1 VIQFNRYRLPD
12 ETPDFHV
19 KFIQLVN
26 AIVHEIDNVYYMHKS
41 MDLLRSLAQSYPLN
55 ERIPA
60 VAARMFFWGKCAWSD
75 IQPMLPRE
83 LPSTFFYKQEIVGCV
98 GFERAAREWG
108 IDEDK
113 WQMYQGLDT
122 QMNKHLNPSG
132 QAVFYQPRSSGFFS
146 VIENIIAAQTVA
158 EMDGHEFYVD
168 LSGNWWNYHEP
179 FDEVFPEA
187 FKYGSGVPQ
196 MSFDAFRKLWLQ
208 PNDLTALYLADAKC
222 RAYDYVMKDLY
233 QIGTVSGMEE
243 AGVMFVRGGDKLQA
257 ETIRPPRDMWFK
269 ELRWMARRCSSRIVL
284 SDDAD
289 LAEDVCNLD
298 GYAIN
303 GGDHV
308 EGGYHH
314 QPGRKVSC
322 LPIINNYLKMV
333 EAKENMSCP
342 SANIVNAA
350 QWSRCETENYS
361 LSNPVYRYLL
371 I

>member
-1 VIQFNRYRLPD
+1 MIQFNRYKLPD
-12 ETPDFHV
+12 ESPDFHV
-19 KFIQLVN
+19 KFIALTN
-26 AIVHEIDNVYYMHKS
+26 AIIHEINGDLGKS
-41 MDLLRSLAQSYPLN
+41 MDLLKSMASTYPLN
-55 ERIPA
+55 DRLPA
-60 VAARMFFWGKCAWSD
+60 IAARLFFWGKCAWAD
-75 IQPMLPRE
+75 IQPMLSRT
-83 LPSTFFYKQEIVGCV
+83 LPTTFFYKQEIVGCC

-113 WQMYQGLDT
+113 WQLYQGLDT
-122 QMNKHLNPSG
+122 QMHKVASSSG
-132 QAVFYQPRSSGFFS
+132 QAVYYQPRSAGFFS

-158 EMDGHEFYVD
+158 EMDGHEFFVD
-168 LSGNWWNYHEP
+168 LSGNWWNYDEP

-187 FKYGSGVPQ
+187 FQYARGVPV
-196 MSFDAFRKLWLQ
+196 MNFDAFRNVWLQ
-208 PNDLTALYLADAKC
+208 PDDMTALWLADAKC

-233 QIGTVSGMEE
+233 QVGTVKGMEE

-257 ETIRPPRDMWFK
+257 ETILPPRQMWFK
-269 ELRWMARRCSSRIVL
+269 ELRWMARRCSSRVIL
-284 SDDAD
+284 SDDAY

-303 GGDHV
+303 HSDNL

-333 EAKENMSCP
+333 EAKENFSCP

-361 LSNPVYRYLL
+361 ISNPVYRYLL
-371 I
+371 L

>member
-1 VIQFNRYRLPD
+1 MIQFNRYRLPD

-19 KFIQLVN
+19 KFIAMVN
-26 AIVHEIDNVYYMHKS
+26 AVIHELNGDLSKS
-41 MDLLRSLAQSYPLN
+41 MDLLRSLSTTYPLN

-60 VAARMFFWGKCAWSD
+60 VAARLFFWGKCAWAD

-83 LPSTFFYKQEIVGCV
+83 LPSTFFYKQEIVGCA

-122 QMNKHLNPSG
+122 EMNSRPLNSG
-132 QAVFYQPRSSGFFS
+132 QSVFYQPRSSGFFS

-158 EMDGHEFYVD
+158 EMDGHQFYVD
-168 LSGNWWNYHEP
+168 LSGNWWNYEEP
-179 FDEVFPEA
+179 FDEIFPEA
-187 FKYGSGVPQ
+187 FQYGSGVPQ
-196 MSFDAFRKLWLQ
+196 MSFDAFRKVWLQ
-208 PNDLTALYLADAKC
+208 PTDLTALYLASAKVEE
-222 RAYDYVMKDLY
+222 YDCVMQDLY
-233 QIGTVSGMEE
+233 HIGTVEGYDS
-243 AGVMFVRGGDKLQA
+243 AGVMFVRGGDKLQT
-257 ETIRPPRDMWFK
+257 ETILPPMTLIQR
-269 ELRWMARRCSSRIVL
+269 ELWSMARRCDSRVIL
-284 SDDAD
+284 SDDKAVGERI
-289 LAEDVCNLD
+289 AALD
-298 GYAIN
+298 PYVI
-303 GGDHV
+303 DRSDQV
-308 EGGYHH
+308 DGGYHH

-322 LPIINNYLKMV
+322 LPIINNYLAMV
-333 EAKENMSCP
+333 EAKENRGCP

>member
-1 VIQFNRYRLPD
+1 MIQFNRYRLVD

-19 KFIQLVN
+19 RFIALVN
-26 AIVHEIDNVYYMHKS
+26 AVVHEVNGDLSKS
-41 MDLLRSLAQSYPLN
+41 MDLLRSLSTTYPLN

-60 VAARMFFWGKCAWSD
+60 VAARLFFWGKIAWAD
-75 IQPMLPRE
+75 LQPMLPRE
-83 LPSTFFYKQEIVGCV
+83 LPKTFFYKQEITGGI

-113 WQMYQGLDT
+113 WQLYQGLDT

-146 VIENIIAAQTVA
+146 VIENVIAAQTVA
-158 EMDGHEFYVD
+158 EMDGYEFYVD

-179 FDEVFPEA
+179 FDEVFPQA
-187 FKYGSGVPQ
+187 FQYGSGTPQ
-196 MSFDAFRKLWLQ
+196 INFDAFRKFWLQ
-208 PNDLTALYLADAKC
+208 PDDLTALYLADAKC

-233 QIGTVSGMEE
+233 QIGTVDGMEE
-243 AGVMFVRGGDKLQA
+243 AGVMFVRGGDKLQT
-257 ETIRPPRDMWFK
+257 ETILPPRQMWFK
-269 ELRWMARRCSSRIVL
+269 ELRWMSRRCSSRVIL
-284 SDDAD
+284 SDDHE
-289 LAEDVCNLD
+289 LAQDVCNLD

-303 GGDHV
+303 GGDNA
-308 EGGYHH
+308 GGYHH
-314 QPGRKVSC
+314 IPGRKISC
-322 LPIINNYLKMV
+322 LPIINNFLKMV

-350 QWSRCETENYS
+350 QWSRSETENHS
-361 LSNPVYRYLL
+361 LSNPVFRYLL

>member
-1 VIQFNRYRLPD
+1 MIQFNRYRLPD

-19 KFIQLVN
+19 KFIAMVN
-26 AIVHEIDNVYYMHKS
+26 AVIHELNGDLSKS
-41 MDLLRSLAQSYPLN
+41 MDLLRSLATTYPLN
-55 ERIPA
+55 ERLPA
-60 VAARMFFWGKCAWSD
+60 VAARLFFWDKCAWAD

-83 LPSTFFYKQEIVGCV
+83 LPATFFYKQEIAGCI
-98 GFERAAREWG
+98 GFERAAREYG
-108 IDEDK
+108 INEDK
-113 WQMYQGLDT
+113 WQLFQGLDT
-122 QMNKHLNPSG
+122 EMHKGSLGAGSP
-132 QAVFYQPRSSGFFS
+132 VYYQPRSSGFFS

-179 FDEVFPEA
+179 FDEVFPDA
-187 FKYGSGVPQ
+187 FQYGSGTPQ
-196 MSFDAFRKLWLQ
+196 MSFDGFRRVWLQ
-208 PNDLTALYLADAKC
+208 PSDLTALWLANAKC

-233 QIGTVSGMEE
+233 QIGTVAGMEE
-243 AGVMFVRGGDKLQA
+243 AGVIFVRGGDKLQA
-257 ETIRPPRDMWFK
+257 ETILPPRQMWFK

-284 SDDAD
+284 SDDPYVAD
-289 LAEDVCNLD
+289 DVCNMD

-303 GGDHV
+303 NSDQL

-314 QPGRKVSC
+314 LPGRKMSC